1 MVEQG
6 QAFEKLSLL
15 CFLHNLVLIEDLLV
29 VGLCENKGNY
39 LCVSHD
45 CRRPPSRVKLIN
57 NSCMSNY
64 CVCTKSGNTLIA
76 LFIFITIRCFF
87 GHLCLCILLTE
98 NVYAAL
104 TAVNDIHAIA
114 DGPLVHQRLVFGE
127 FLTF

>member
-15 CFLHNLVLIEDLLV
+15 SLLHDLVLIEDLLV

-57 NSCMSNY
+57 YSCMTND
-64 CVCTKSGNTLIA
+64 CVCTKSGDALIA
-76 LFIFITIRCFF
+76 LFIFITISRFF
-87 GHLCLCILLTE
+87 GHLSLCVLLTE
-98 NVYAAL
+98 NVYA
-104 TAVNDIHAIA
+104 TFTTVNDIHAIA
-114 DGPLVHQRLVFGE
+114 DGPLVHQRLVFSE